1 MRRAGQSSRVAAEI
15 YQASHHPK
23 LDWPVIAV
31 AKEFPAQSRTA
42 RHSHERGQ
50 LLFAVEGLMVASTA
64 AGTWL
69 VPRGHALWMPPG
81 LDHAVSMHGEVSMRT
96 AYVRAAEAARL
107 SSECRVLKVGAL
119 LEGALTALADEVR
132 GATRTER
139 TNHLIWLVLD
149 EINRAPSTAF
159 VLPVPK
165 DSRLSRL
172 ARALIARPGSTKTI
186 DQWCD
191 DLVGVSRRTMT
202 RLFRSQTGVSFGD
215 WRRRLRLLSAAARV
229 SGGEALPKVAAS
241 LGYRNAAAFR
251 TMARRHFGDDFL
263 RLIRQPKICP
273 PAAKAPDHGLISR
286 RLRPGAREPYRR
298 TESDFSPSAHME

>member
-1 MRRAGQSSRVAAEI
+1 MRRTGQSSRVPPEI
-15 YQASHHPK
+15 HQASHYPK
-23 LDWPVIAV
+23 LDWPVIAM

-42 RHSHERGQ
+42 RHHHERGQ
-50 LLFAVEGLMVASTA
+50 LLFAVEGLMVANTA

-69 VPRGHALWMPPG
+69 VPRGHALWMPAG
-81 LDHAVSMHGEVSMRT
+81 LDHDVSMHGEVSMRT

-119 LEGALTALADEVR
+119 LEGALTALADEAR
-132 GATRTER
+132 GATRTDR
-139 TNHLIWLVLD
+139 ANHLMWLVLD

-159 VLPVPK
+159 VLPLPK
-165 DSRLSRL
+165 DARLSRL
-172 ARALIARPGSTKTI
+172 ARALVARPGSSKTI

-191 DLVGVSRRTMT
+191 VVGVSRRTMT

-215 WRRRLRLLSAAARV
+215 WRRRLRLLSATARV

-251 TMARRHFGDDFL
+251 TMARRHFGDDFW
-263 RLIRQPKICP
+263 RLMSQ
-273 PAAKAPDHGLISR
+273 
-286 RLRPGAREPYRR
+286 RLRG
-298 TESDFSPSAHME
+298 S